1 MPRRLRFSRLIQKNS
16 IDFVIKKE
24 VDGELVNGRYS
35 GPTINYYLIKGI
47 LNPLNDDEVNLYDG
61 GKYSTQDIKII
72 TKENIKA
79 IKFEET
85 AEDEYS
91 LTEIKDEIKIEEG
104 NMIFHNNSK
113 FKIDREKNRTNYIDY
128 YKFIAVKQ
136 NVSGKEVPIFN
147 V

>member
-24 VDGELVNGRYS
+24 VDGELINGRYS
-35 GPTINYYLIKGI
+35 EPTINYYLIKGI

-79 IKFEET
+79 TKFEET

-113 FKIDREKNRTNYIDY
+113 FKIDREKNRTKYIDY

>member
-47 LNPLNDDEVNLYDG
+47 LNPLNDDEINLYDG

-79 IKFEET
+79 TKFEET

-113 FKIDREKNRTNYIDY
+113 FKIDREKNRTKYIDY

>member
-1 MPRRLRFSRLIQKNS
+1 MPRRLIFSRLIQKNS

-79 IKFEET
+79 TKFEET